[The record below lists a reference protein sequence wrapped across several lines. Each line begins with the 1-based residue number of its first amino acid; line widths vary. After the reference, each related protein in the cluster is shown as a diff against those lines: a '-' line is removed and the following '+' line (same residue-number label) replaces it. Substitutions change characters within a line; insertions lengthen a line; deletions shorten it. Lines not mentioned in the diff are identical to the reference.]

1 MCVTPQ
7 QGVKEAHGPWTEG
20 RFTMVGGIQQGR
32 RLGAL

>member
-7 QGVKEAHGPWTEG
+7 QGVKKAHGAWTEG
-20 RFTMVGGIQQGR
+20 RITMGSGIQQGR